1 MQLRTASETHKQQ
14 MSVSST
20 GRDRELL
27 EASLDRIT
35 SELASVVGMDVECC
49 DLEVTREEARPVVG
63 EGVHLSFRI
72 GLLAEGDRR
81 HGCLVLGFEPAMEA
95 AGQLLGRP
103 DSERE
108 SAINN
113 CALDE
118 EWKEGL
124 LEVASVFGAAIDVAL
139 RDGVGVDV
147 HACSEGCQG
156 VEGGSAPIL
165 EADEGSDFLVGRF
178 KWHPDCGPATDGFL
192 AVDL

>member
-1 MQLRTASETHKQQ
+1 

-27 EASLDRIT
+27 EASLDRVT
-35 SELASVVGMDVECC
+35 SELASVVGIEVATSGLDVS
-49 DLEVTREEARPVVG
+49 REGESPVVG
-63 EGVHLSFRI
+63 DGVHLSFKI
-72 GLLAEGDRR
+72 GLLAQGEHR
-81 HGCLVLGFEPAMEA
+81 HGCLVLALEPALEA
-95 AGQLLGRP
+95 AGQLLGRS
-103 DSERE
+103 DRDREDAIERCE
-108 SAINN
+108 
-113 CALDE
+113 LDA

-156 VEGGSAPIL
+156 VQAGSAPAIERGESEEL
-165 EADEGSDFLVGRF
+165 LVGRF
-178 KWHPDCGPATDGFL
+178 QWCPEGAVQSEGFL

>member
-1 MQLRTASETHKQQ
+1 
-14 MSVSST
+14 
-20 GRDRELL
+20 LL

-35 SELASVVGMDVECC
+35 SELASVVGMEVECC
-49 DLEVTREEARPVVG
+49 DLEVSREKGKPVVG

-72 GLLAEGDRR
+72 GLLAQGDLR

-103 DSERE
+103 ESERD
-108 SAINN
+108 SAIKSRE
-113 CALDE
+113 LDS

-124 LEVASVFGAAIDVAL
+124 LEVSSVFGAAIDVAL

-156 VEGGSAPIL
+156 VTEGSTPIL
-165 EADEGSDFLVGRF
+165 EMGEHAELLVGRF
-178 KWHPDCGPATDGFL
+178 QWRPEGMQASDGFL
-192 AVDL
+192 VVDL

>member
-1 MQLRTASETHKQQ
+1 

-27 EASLDRIT
+27 EASLERIT
-35 SELASVVGMDVECC
+35 SELASVVGMEVECR
-49 DLEVTREEARPVVG
+49 DLEVTRESDRPCVG
-63 EGVHLSFRI
+63 DSTHLSFRI
-72 GLLAEGDRR
+72 GLLAEGSHR
-81 HGCLVLGFEPAMEA
+81 HGCLVLGLEPAMEA

-103 DSERE
+103 EKERE
-108 SAINN
+108 SAIR
-113 CALDE
+113 AGELDD

-156 VEGGSAPIL
+156 VGAGAPPVLEAGEGGDL
-165 EADEGSDFLVGRF
+165 LVGRF
-178 KWHPDCGPATDGFL
+178 QWCPEGLPATDGFL

>member
-1 MQLRTASETHKQQ
+1 

-35 SELASVVGMDVECC
+35 SELASVVGMEVDCC
-49 DLEVTREEARPVVG
+49 DLEVSREQERPVVG

-72 GLLAEGDRR
+72 GLLAEGDHR
-81 HGCLVLGFEPAMEA
+81 HGCLVLGFEPAMVA

-103 DSERE
+103 ESERN
-108 SAINN
+108 SAIKSRE
-113 CALDE
+113 LDS

-156 VEGGSAPIL
+156 VSEGSAPIL
-165 EADEGSDFLVGRF
+165 EMGERAELLVGRF
-178 KWHPDCGPATDGFL
+178 QWSPEGLSASEGFL

>member
-1 MQLRTASETHKQQ
+1 

-35 SELASVVGMDVECC
+35 SELASVVGMEVECC
-49 DLEVTREEARPVVG
+49 DLDVNREAERPCVG
-63 EGVHLSFRI
+63 DGVHLSFRI
-72 GLLAEGDRR
+72 GLLVEGVRK
-81 HGCLVLGFEPAMEA
+81 HGCLVLCLEPAMEA
-95 AGQLLGRP
+95 ASQLLGRP
-103 DSERE
+103 HEE
-108 SAINN
+108 SDAAIR
-113 CALDE
+113 AGTLDD

-156 VEGGSAPIL
+156 VGAGTAPIL
-165 EADEGSDFLVGRF
+165 ETGEESELLVGRF
-178 KWHPDCGPATDGFL
+178 QWCPEGQSASSGFL

>member
-1 MQLRTASETHKQQ
+1 

-35 SELASVVGMDVECC
+35 SELGSIVGLEVECG
-49 DLEVTREEARPVVG
+49 DLEVTREDSRPVVG
-63 EGVHLSFRI
+63 DGVHLSFKI
-72 GLLAEGDRR
+72 GLLAEGEHR
-81 HGCLVLGFEPAMEA
+81 HGCLVLGLEPAMEA

-103 DSERE
+103 DADRE
-108 SAINN
+108 TAIKD
-113 CALDE
+113 CQLDD

-139 RDGVGVDV
+139 RDGVGIDV

-156 VEGGSAPIL
+156 VGAGASPTLAASGNGRL
-165 EADEGSDFLVGRF
+165 LVGRF
-178 KWHPDCGPATDGFL
+178 QWNPEGKPSTDGFI
-192 AVDL
+192 AVAL

>member
-1 MQLRTASETHKQQ
+1 MT
-14 MSVSST
+14 VSST

-35 SELASVVGMDVECC
+35 SELSSVVGMEVSCT
-49 DLEVTREEARPVVG
+49 DLEVSRDGERPTAG
-63 EGVHLSFRI
+63 EGAHLSFRI
-72 GLLAEGDRR
+72 GLLAEGEHR
-81 HGCLVLGFEPAMEA
+81 HGSLVLALEPAMLA

-103 DSERE
+103 DSDRD
-108 SAINN
+108 A
-113 CALDE
+113 AVKAMKLDD

-156 VEGGSAPIL
+156 LSESSKPIL
-165 EADEGSDFLVGRF
+165 ERRGESDLLVGRF
-178 KWHPDCGPATDGFL
+178 SWCPEGLPETAGFL
-192 AVDL
+192 AFDL

>member
-1 MQLRTASETHKQQ
+1 

-27 EASLDRIT
+27 EASLDRVT
-35 SELASVVGMDVECC
+35 SELASVVGLEVECS
-49 DLEVTREEARPVVG
+49 DLDVSRQSERPVVG
-63 EGVHLSFRI
+63 DGVHLSFRI
-72 GLLAEGDRR
+72 GLLAQGERR
-81 HGCLVLGFEPAMEA
+81 HGCLVLELEPALEA
-95 AGQLLGRP
+95 AGQLLGRA
-103 DSERE
+103 DKDRE
-108 SAINN
+108 AAVKS
-113 CALDE
+113 CELDD

-156 VEGGSAPIL
+156 VRAGASPMIDLGERAEL
-165 EADEGSDFLVGRF
+165 LVGRF
-178 KWHPDCGPATDGFL
+178 QWSPEGARQSRGFL

>member
-1 MQLRTASETHKQQ
+1 MT
-14 MSVSST
+14 VSST

-35 SELASVVGMDVECC
+35 SELASVVGMEVECC
-49 DLEVTREEARPVVG
+49 DLVVSREQDKPLVG
-63 EGVHLSFRI
+63 DGVHLSFRI
-72 GLLAEGDRR
+72 GLLAEGDLR
-81 HGCLVLGFEPAMEA
+81 HGCLVLGLEPAMEA

-103 DSERE
+103 ESERD
-108 SAINN
+108 SAIKSRE
-113 CALDE
+113 LDA

-156 VEGGSAPIL
+156 VGEGSAPTL
-165 EADEGSDFLVGRF
+165 EMGERAELLVGHFQWCPEGRR
-178 KWHPDCGPATDGFL
+178 ATDGFL
-192 AVDL
+192 VVDL

>member
-1 MQLRTASETHKQQ
+1 

-27 EASLDRIT
+27 EASLDRVT
-35 SELASVVGMDVECC
+35 LELASVVGLEVECAE
-49 DLEVTREEARPVVG
+49 LVVSREGERPSVG
-63 EGVHLSFRI
+63 EGVHVSFRI
-72 GLLAEGDRR
+72 GLLAAGTQR
-81 HGCLVLGFEPAMEA
+81 HGALVLGLEPALAA
-95 AGQLLGRP
+95 AGQLLGR
-103 DSERE
+103 SEKE
-108 SAINN
+108 QVAAIR
-113 CALDE
+113 AGELDA

-156 VEGGSAPIL
+156 VKSGAAPIL
-165 EADEGSDFLVGRF
+165 HHEDGRDLLVGRF
-178 KWHPDCGPATDGFL
+178 QWCPEGMAASEGYL

>member
-1 MQLRTASETHKQQ
+1 

-35 SELASVVGMDVECC
+35 SELASVVGMEVECC
-49 DLEVTREEARPVVG
+49 DLEVSREPERPCVG
-63 EGVHLSFRI
+63 EGTHLSFRI
-72 GLLAEGDRR
+72 GLLAEGAHR
-81 HGCLVLGFEPAMEA
+81 HGALVLGIEPAMEA
-95 AGQLLGRP
+95 ASQLLGRP
-103 DSERE
+103 ENERE
-108 SAINN
+108 SAIRSGE
-113 CALDE
+113 LDD

-156 VEGGSAPIL
+156 VGAGSAPIL
-165 EADEGSDFLVGRF
+165 DTAEGSELLVGRF
-178 KWHPDCGPATDGFL
+178 QWCPEGMPATGGFL

>member
-1 MQLRTASETHKQQ
+1 

-35 SELASVVGMDVECC
+35 SELSSVVGMDVECC
-49 DLEVTREEARPVVG
+49 ELEVSREPERPVVG
-63 EGVHLSFRI
+63 DGVHLSFRI
-72 GLLAEGDRR
+72 GLLAEGERR
-81 HGCLVLGFEPAMEA
+81 HGCLVLGLEPAMEA

-103 DSERE
+103 QSERDA
-108 SAINN
+108 AIKD
-113 CALDE
+113 CALDA

-156 VEGGSAPIL
+156 VAEGSAPIL
-165 EADEGSDFLVGRF
+165 ELGESEELLVGRF
-178 KWHPDCGPATDGFL
+178 QWCPDGMRASEGFL